1 MKHSSILMAVE
12 FILDPLVKLSE
23 LGRKLKTIAVKVT
36 AADTTSLAIRFNLS
50 QVQTPTVPEKI

>member
-1 MKHSSILMAVE
+1 MAVE